1 MNILFSNTFYQNRVE
16 YASLI
21 SVIPPL
27 DLAYCAAL
35 VRKRVP
41 ETCVSILDANA
52 LRLSLIEQIEYIKNL
67 KPDILIFTAATYSIN
82 AVKYICQALEGEK
95 IIKILIGSHGS
106 AFPEETLKLIPGLD
120 IVVYGEPET
129 TVFEIVQSLAEV
141 KELSLIRGI
150 YYRKS
155 GAISNTDPRAL
166 LKDLDELIFPAR
178 DLLPNKLYFSP
189 YSSGVTAIQTTRG
202 CPGQCIFCDS
212 HLINGQVYRERHPD
226 KVVEEI
232 EECLRKYKIKYFAII
247 DHTFTVNRA
256 FVTAVCK
263 GIIRKNIHK
272 KIHWAC
278 NTRVD
283 MLTDQLALL
292 MKEAGCIQVGIGI
305 ESGYNAGLTLLR
317 KNITEIQI
325 KEAIQRL
332 KRIGI
337 IAMGYAIIG
346 FPKDSLK
353 SIGET
358 KKRIFDFNPH
368 TLQLSFATP
377 LPGSDLYEYCRKDN
391 RIISNN
397 WDDYCFL
404 RKSIILNDSISCE
417 ALARLRKNIIKQFYF
432 RPSKIIDLI
441 FFFTFRVHLDYIN
454 CFKGAI
460 KIALNIRK

>member
-1 MNILFSNTFYQNRVE
+1 ME
-16 YASLI
+16 YTSLI

-35 VRKRVP
+35 VRRRVP
-41 ETCVSILDANA
+41 ENHVSILDANV
-52 LRLSLIEQIEYIKNL
+52 LKLSFIEQLEYIKNL
-67 KPDILIFTAATYSIN
+67 KPDIHIFTAATHSIN
-82 AVKYICQALEGEK
+82 AVKYICQALAGEK

-106 AFPEETLKLIPGLD
+106 AFPKETLQLIPELD
-120 IVVYGEPET
+120 IVVYGEPEI
-129 TVFEIVQSLAEV
+129 TVSEIVQALVER
-141 KELSLIRGI
+141 KELSLVRGI
-150 YYRKS
+150 YYRNH
-155 GAISNTDPRAL
+155 GVILNTDSRLL
-166 LKDLDELIFPAR
+166 LKDLDELVFPAR

-202 CPGQCIFCDS
+202 CPGQCVFCDS
-212 HLINGQVYRERHPD
+212 HLINGQAYRERNPD
-226 KVVEEI
+226 RVVEEI

-247 DHTFTVNRA
+247 DHTFTANRA
-256 FVTAVCK
+256 FVTAVCN
-263 GIIRKNIHK
+263 GIISKNIHK

-292 MKEAGCIQVGIGI
+292 MKQAGCIQVGIGI
-305 ESGYNAGLTLLR
+305 ESGYNTGLVSLR
-317 KNITEIQI
+317 KNITETQI
-325 KEAIQRL
+325 KGAIQRL
-332 KRIGI
+332 KRVGI

-346 FPKDSLK
+346 FPKDSLE
-353 SIGET
+353 SIGQT
-358 KKRIFDFNPH
+358 KKKIFDFNPH

-404 RKSIILNDSISCE
+404 RKSIILNDSMSCE
-417 ALARLRKNIIKQFYF
+417 DLARLRRKIIKQFYF
-432 RPSKIIDLI
+432 RLSKIVELV
-441 FFFTFRVHLDYIN
+441 FFFIFRVRLNYLN

-460 KIALNIRK
+460 KIVLNIRK

>member
-1 MNILFSNTFYQNRVE
+1 MNILFSNTFYQKQVE
-16 YASLI
+16 YTSLI

-35 VRKRVP
+35 VRKHVP
-41 ETCVSILDANA
+41 KACVSILDANV
-52 LRLSLIEQIEYIKNL
+52 LKLNLIKQLEHIKNL
-67 KPDILIFTAATYSIN
+67 KPDILIFTAATHSIN
-82 AVKYICQALEGEK
+82 AVKYICQALQGEK

-106 AFPEETLKLIPGLD
+106 AFPKETLKLITELD
-120 IVVYGEPET
+120 IVVYGEPEI
-129 TVFEIVQSLAEV
+129 TVSEIVQSLAEG
-141 KELSLIRGI
+141 KELSSIRGI
-150 YYRKS
+150 YYRNN
-155 GAISNTDPRAL
+155 GVISNTEPRNL

-178 DLLPNKLYFSP
+178 DLLPNRLYFSP

-202 CPGQCIFCDS
+202 CPGQCTFCDS
-212 HLINGQVYRERHPD
+212 HLINGQVYRERNPD
-226 KVVEEI
+226 RVVEEI

-247 DHTFTVNRA
+247 DHTFTANRA
-256 FVTAVCK
+256 FVAAVCN

-292 MKEAGCIQVGIGI
+292 MKQAGCIQVGIGI
-305 ESGYNAGLTLLR
+305 ESGYNAGLTSLR
-317 KNITEIQI
+317 KNITETQI

-332 KRIGI
+332 KRVGI

-346 FPKDSLK
+346 FPKDSLE
-353 SIGET
+353 SIEET

-417 ALARLRKNIIKQFYF
+417 DLARLRRKIIKQFYF
-432 RPSKIIDLI
+432 RLSKIIELI
-441 FFFTFRVHLDYIN
+441 FFFIFRVHLDYIN
-454 CFKGAI
+454 CFKGVT